1 MINAYKRE
9 LIYLKGEYEKLLKE
23 NKSLKNEIKKE
34 QLKKTNYKEIVEN
47 IITIYEKSIKK

>member
-9 LIYLKGEYEKLLKE
+9 LIYLKGEYKTLLKE